1 MKLWVQGE
9 DESPCLTPTFY
20 TDYCLHVTGTK
31 SRAGHFIPFRSLD
44 LGLTHCK
51 LFLEDQDAMDYD
63 DVSMRKLNNLVS
75 GGGWVLKNDEG
86 EPCLPMS
93 LYGGF
98 ADQLA
103 SWLDTEFL
111 RSGVYMGF
119 KPIFAFH
126 NVILRKVKENYAP
139 GGIELMTVDRSE
151 PTSIGFLGFSYE
163 TKKGGYIFV
172 SGTINKKVPMKKN
185 SYNRD

>member
-1 MKLWVQGE
+1 
-9 DESPCLTPTFY
+9 
-20 TDYCLHVTGTK
+20 
-31 SRAGHFIPFRSLD
+31 
-44 LGLTHCK
+44 
-51 LFLEDQDAMDYD
+51 MDYD

-75 GGGWVLKNDEG
+75 GSRWVLKNDEG

-98 ADQLA
+98 ADQMA

-126 NVILRKVKENYAP
+126 NVNLRKVKENYSP
-139 GGIELMTVDRSE
+139 SGIALMSVDMSG
-151 PTSIGFLGFSYE
+151 PTSIGFF
-163 TKKGGYIFV
+163 TF
-172 SGTINKKVPMKKN
+172 
-185 SYNRD
+185 